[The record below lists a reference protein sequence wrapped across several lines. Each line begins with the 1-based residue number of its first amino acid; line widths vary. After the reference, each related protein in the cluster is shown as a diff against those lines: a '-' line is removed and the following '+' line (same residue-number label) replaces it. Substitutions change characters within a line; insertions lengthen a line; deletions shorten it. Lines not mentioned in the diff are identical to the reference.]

1 MAVKPTLLIIGPGL
15 IGGSLLT
22 EFLKT
27 DQYVLTVMARS
38 ADQIAVLSTLGI
50 KTIQAGLQDLEE
62 IGSAV
67 EAHDITINTASA
79 DDVEVAHA
87 SIQALK
93 RSPKNASGGQK
104 IFVQISGF
112 VPYPPLNCQLIIHSA
127 GVYGHLFSPHN
138 PIDTIYD
145 DADPAIINSLSPTAP
160 HRAVDLAWYNASQ
173 ELAGKV
179 KIAIYIPA
187 TVYGIGTG
195 PFRKIS
201 IQIPAKIEAALRDGY
216 ASYGNDGQ
224 ATFAHISVGDLVV
237 ATTIL
242 LDALENSKVD
252 VLTNPYFNA
261 STHVETTWFAVA
273 ERIGADLYAK
283 GRIATP
289 APRSSGLEDDFYGVY
304 RPRASR
310 LRALGWKE
318 TDVDVLGGVSAYV
331 DAITA
336 S

>member
-1 MAVKPTLLIIGPGL
+1 MTVKPTLLIIGPGL

-38 ADQIAVLSTLGI
+38 ADQIAVLSTLGV
-50 KTIQAGLQDLEE
+50 KTIQAGLQDLEA
-62 IGSAV
+62 IGSAWKPM
-67 EAHDITINTASA
+67 IA

-104 IFVQISGF
+104 IFVQISG
-112 VPYPPLNCQLIIHSA
+112 A

-160 HRAVDLAWYNASQ
+160 HRAVDLAWYNTSQ

-179 KIAIYIPA
+179 KIAIYILA
-187 TVYGIGTG
+187 T
-195 PFRKIS
+195 
-201 IQIPAKIEAALRDGY
+201 
-216 ASYGNDGQ
+216 
-224 ATFAHISVGDLVV
+224 
-237 ATTIL
+237 
-242 LDALENSKVD
+242 DALENSKVD

-289 APRSSGLEDDFYGVY
+289 APRSSGPEDDFYGGGLLNFVILKTGISVHADVLLDIQGTNMWGGKAVQAFNNAAI
-304 RPRASR
+304 ASG
-310 LRALGWKE
+310 ALGKPG
-318 TDVDVLGGVSAYV
+318 DVIFLVFAFLARKSATMRSLGGLGFGVGISNIGAV
-331 DAITA
+331 FPELVIFHLPD
-336 S
+336 

>member
-1 MAVKPTLLIIGPGL
+1 MAVKATLLIIGPGL

-38 ADQIAVLSTLGI
+38 ADQIAVLSTLGV
-50 KTIQAGLQDLEE
+50 KTIQAGLQDLEA

-67 EAHDITINTASA
+67 EAHDSLRMLPGAEDFRPDQRVCTLPST
-79 DDVEVAHA
+79 E
-87 SIQALK
+87 L
-93 RSPKNASGGQK
+93 
-104 IFVQISGF
+104 
-112 VPYPPLNCQLIIHSA
+112 
-127 GVYGHLFSPHN
+127 
-138 PIDTIYD
+138 
-145 DADPAIINSLSPTAP
+145 LSPTAP

-187 TVYGIGTG
+187 TAI
-195 PFRKIS
+195 PKIS
-201 IQIPAKIEAALRDGY
+201 IQIPAKIEAALHDGY

-224 ATFAHISVGDLVV
+224 ATFTHISVGDLVV

-252 VLTNPYFNA
+252 VLNNPYFNA

-289 APRSSGLEDDFYGVY
+289 APRSSGPEYDFYGACAFQLRRTRHPVRNPMIHRGVVVSVGCLREILKLRDSVMPEIHWRRS
-304 RPRASR
+304 RPIESTF
-310 LRALGWKE
+310 K
-318 TDVDVLGGVSAYV
+318 VLMA
-331 DAITA
+331 
-336 S
+336 

>member
-38 ADQIAVLSTLGI
+38 ADQIAVLSTLGV
-50 KTIQAGLQDLEE
+50 KTIQAGLQDLEA

-67 EAHDITINTASA
+67 EAHDITINAASA

-93 RSPKNASGGQK
+93 RSPKNASRGQK
-104 IFVQISGF
+104 IFVQISG
-112 VPYPPLNCQLIIHSA
+112 A

-187 TVYGIGTG
+187 TVYGVGTG

-224 ATFAHISVGDLVV
+224 ATFAHISVGDFVV

-261 STHVETTWFAVA
+261 TTHVETTWFAVA

-283 GRIATP
+283 GRMATP
-289 APRSSGLEDDFYGVY
+289 VPRSSGPEDDFYGVY

-331 DAITA
+331 DAMTT